1 MDKAG
6 ELSEHIKTRIALIV
20 QRSVKQETT
29 ETKYIQSCDL
39 TEVGVSEQR
48 NHSHGRYG
56 RKARDAQWRGR
67 PLGSSNVGI
76 EAKIQD

>member
-48 NHSHGRYG
+48 NHSHGRYE
-56 RKARDAQWRGR
+56 RKARDAQ
-67 PLGSSNVGI
+67 
-76 EAKIQD
+76 